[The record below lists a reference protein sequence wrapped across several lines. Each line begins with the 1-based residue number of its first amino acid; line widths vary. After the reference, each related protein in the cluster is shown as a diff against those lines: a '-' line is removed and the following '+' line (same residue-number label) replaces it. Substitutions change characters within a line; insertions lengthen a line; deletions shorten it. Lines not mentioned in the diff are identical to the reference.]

1 MHNMSYRL
9 RCNCTP
15 TARSMA
21 AATDAPDC
29 ITDELAACEL
39 PLFAAIDVADVA
51 VDLTSPLTPPS
62 PPGSPPKYSTTV
74 YGRRSDGAR
83 PTELA
88 ADTTTTSNSADE
100 VVPGA
105 LAIVPGEVAALGGT
119 VGATTAVAHTKWRT
133 FCKWPEWCPALLW

>member
-29 ITDELAACEL
+29 ITDELAACGL

-51 VDLTSPLTPPS
+51 VDLTPP
-62 PPGSPPKYSTTV
+62 PPPRRRLSAPPPKYTTV
-74 YGRRSDGAR
+74 YGRRS
-83 PTELA
+83 E
-88 ADTTTTSNSADE
+88 
-100 VVPGA
+100 
-105 LAIVPGEVAALGGT
+105 
-119 VGATTAVAHTKWRT
+119 AHRAGRGHDDH
-133 FCKWPEWCPALLW
+133 FQ